1 MAFKTRINPYRPV
14 DRGPVGAEGEEV
26 GVGEPTFGDYAE
38 WGLTVLLVVLMSP
51 VILVAMPFA
60 LIGWVAHRYIVS
72 MPETEATFGDS

>member
-1 MAFKTRINPYRPV
+1 M
-14 DRGPVGAEGEEV
+14 
-26 GVGEPTFGDYAE
+26 GEPTFGDYAE